1 MPHMSTTDG
10 RIAGVAANLFHEHGI
25 TATGVDALSR
35 AAGVSKRTLY
45 EKFENKDGLITAAFD
60 SLDIPVFEHLTKPAE
75 RNASDPLGQLDQ
87 LFAVMEKEVR
97 SPDFHGCPFMNAT
110 AELADA
116 DHPAHLVVRRHKR
129 RFQRWIR
136 DRAQSAGLREP
147 DRVARQLMVVI
158 DGAQAR
164 AMVERSSTPVRDAR
178 DIARALI
185 DAARP

>member
-1 MPHMSTTDG
+1 MVRMSATDS
-10 RIAGVAANLFHEHGI
+10 RIAGIAANLFHEHGI

-60 SLDIPVFEHLTKPAE
+60 SLDLPVFEHFTQAAE
-75 RNASDPLGQLDQ
+75 RNASDPIGQLDQ

-97 SPDFHGCPFMNAT
+97 SPEFHGCPFVNAT
-110 AELADA
+110 TELADA
-116 DHPAHLVVRRHKR
+116 EHPAHLVVRRHKR

-136 DRAQSAGLREP
+136 DRAQAAGLKDP
-147 DRVARQLMVVI
+147 DRVARQLMVVL
-158 DGAQAR
+158 DGAQTR
-164 AMVERSSTPVRDAR
+164 ALVERSSKPVRDAR

-185 DAARP
+185 DAARA

>member
-1 MPHMSTTDG
+1 MVRMSATDS
-10 RIAGVAANLFHEHGI
+10 RIAGIAANLFHEHGI

-60 SLDIPVFEHLTKPAE
+60 SLDLPIFEYFTQAAE
-75 RNASDPLGQLDQ
+75 RNASDPVGQLDQ
-87 LFAVMEKEVR
+87 LFAVMETAVR
-97 SPDFHGCPFMNAT
+97 VPGFHGCAFVNAT

-116 DHPAHLVVRRHKR
+116 EHPAHLIVRRHKR
-129 RFQRWIR
+129 RFQRWMR
-136 DRAQSAGLREP
+136 DRAQSAGLNDP
-147 DRVARQLMVVI
+147 DRVARQLMVVL

-164 AMVERSSTPVRDAR
+164 AMVERSSKPVRDAR

-185 DAARP
+185 DAARA